1 MSASSSKVTEEAV
14 EQFRAITS
22 ADDNIARSL
31 LSACAGNVEMAVNM
45 HMEGIAVGGGGGGGG
60 LEKVAASDSAAA
72 KSTQSE
78 CSNSLGKTDGGD
90 DEDDV
95 RAPIPQKQE
104 TLVGE
109 GFEGYE
115 LNVRRGANPHKVR
128 VRTVFDGFRNF
139 GAEGAASSS
148 ANLPVSAGKKRS
160 LEELFKPPVDVTFKG
175 DWQACLLI
183 CYMQGWY
190 TQYGL

>member
-45 HMEGIAVGGGGGGGG
+45 HMEGIAVGGGGQD
-60 LEKVAASDSAAA
+60 KVAGSDSAAA
-72 KSTQSE
+72 KSTRPE
-78 CSNSLGKTDGGD
+78 CSNSLAKTDGGE

-115 LNVRRGANPHKVR
+115 LNVRRGTNPHKVR

-148 ANLPVSAGKKRS
+148 ANVPVSAGKKRS

-175 DWQACLLI
+175 DWQVCMPFI
-183 CYMQGWY
+183 KKCWK
-190 TQYGL
+190 TQR